1 VSKNTTFNFP
11 FPACAYCKLH
21 LDQTIAGENAAAAN
35 CPVMGAMGKFGWPCH
50 RTQTQVINQGEA
62 A

>member
-1 VSKNTTFNFP
+1 MNENAAFNFP

-21 LDQTIAGENAAAAN
+21 PDQTIAASSAAVAN
-35 CPVMGAMGKFGWPCH
+35 CPVMDAIGKFGWPCH
-50 RTQTQVINQGEA
+50 RTLTQVINQGEA